1 MFGWFRKKDKT
12 PLPAAEATPAIEY
25 LSIQEDLAALMR
37 GHGLD
42 VQSHDDWLLVG
53 NDVPLLRGTYN
64 IDNRTGDSITT
75 QIDIELRLSAERSI
89 YEHYAGVDRDERQS
103 MGQGLFKFCCG
114 AFHVFLSAFWN
125 HHEPDQVEIER
136 WTIGGASWD
145 VYIGN
150 MINNATDDQD
160 VSIPRDYLTTAQAAI
175 CALSLTPEDHW
186 LSFYAANLKGELT
199 TEARFDNDVWPALGQ
214 GIADLR
220 WVPAE
225 GFYSTRNFILLRP
238 AKS

>member
-114 AFHVFLSAFWN
+114 AFHVFSRPSGITTSRTRSRSSVGPSVALRGTSISA
-125 HHEPDQVEIER
+125 
-136 WTIGGASWD
+136 T
-145 VYIGN
+145 
-150 MINNATDDQD
+150 
-160 VSIPRDYLTTAQAAI
+160 
-175 CALSLTPEDHW
+175 
-186 LSFYAANLKGELT
+186 
-199 TEARFDNDVWPALGQ
+199 
-214 GIADLR
+214 
-220 WVPAE
+220 
-225 GFYSTRNFILLRP
+225 
-238 AKS
+238 